1 MTTSDIYPIHR
12 CIYRNDQAALKEL
25 LKSEEMIKR
34 INECDNHGNT
44 PIHLALMLDR
54 RNCVITLL
62 NNKCDV
68 FTRNSCGWNPLD
80 EAIMIG
86 DIDIIE
92 KISYLKW
99 REIVN
104 KFSGPGGIL
113 DEWTSVLPN
122 LYLKYKI
129 SIKTTIPLLQKLGAR
144 DIEEIYKK
152 GSSFRFN
159 TTVTGIDS
167 RGIPKFLR
175 GSISIIGKR
184 DEKSGVYRIILL
196 DNKKKI
202 YQEFFPNIPQWY
214 LNNSLKSKIGVN
226 TLYKFYVDINNF
238 SVKQKK
244 SSVIKKTKKSFAL
257 SNGSSYKT
265 ELFKTKN
272 FKLIIRKR
280 KDEAIIGDCKSDIK
294 TKVSK
299 DDEISSIFKKF
310 EEQSGSVSKNKLSK
324 EDDDDNDSDSDDE
337 STCSE
342 DDLSISVNYNS
353 IFKKYINETNPE
365 LSESNPEVVNKIISI
380 LQKGYD
386 DDNNKVTNNDI
397 EYLDKYTPDIL
408 RTYIAKKSSDTN
420 HKKYQY
426 LNYTATNNSQKINC
440 SVSKDGNTKTYEIAD
455 GTKDTLDWETAYNMR
470 YPQGNDIF
478 YEMVTGNLQDNL
490 EHNSE
495 LKSKTSY
502 TKGDIITEDQYFDPS
517 STEKFHMGRI
527 MSINDEVKYFKNVSK
542 CWMSKEGTF
551 PINLDQLSPLVKFAN
566 FVIFDELSQ
575 INKNSFEMALYE
587 RFIEIMKKDLQGD
600 RRFPLKIVFPVF
612 PSIKAQGKT
621 LDVSVDPEKIPDEL
635 FEIPSDYQYGN
646 VYFTNIH

>member
-1 MTTSDIYPIHR
+1 M
-12 CIYRNDQAALKEL
+12 
-25 LKSEEMIKR
+25 
-34 INECDNHGNT
+34 
-44 PIHLALMLDR
+44 
-54 RNCVITLL
+54 
-62 NNKCDV
+62 
-68 FTRNSCGWNPLD
+68 
-80 EAIMIG
+80 
-86 DIDIIE
+86 
-92 KISYLKW
+92 
-99 REIVN
+99 
-104 KFSGPGGIL
+104 
-113 DEWTSVLPN
+113 
-122 LYLKYKI
+122 
-129 SIKTTIPLLQKLGAR
+129 
-144 DIEEIYKK
+144 
-152 GSSFRFN
+152 
-159 TTVTGIDS
+159 
-167 RGIPKFLR
+167 
-175 GSISIIGKR
+175 
-184 DEKSGVYRIILL
+184 
-196 DNKKKI
+196 
-202 YQEFFPNIPQWY
+202 
-214 LNNSLKSKIGVN
+214 
-226 TLYKFYVDINNF
+226 
-238 SVKQKK
+238 
-244 SSVIKKTKKSFAL
+244 
-257 SNGSSYKT
+257 
-265 ELFKTKN
+265 
-272 FKLIIRKR
+272 
-280 KDEAIIGDCKSDIK
+280 
-294 TKVSK
+294 
-299 DDEISSIFKKF
+299 
-310 EEQSGSVSKNKLSK
+310 
-324 EDDDDNDSDSDDE
+324 
-337 STCSE
+337 
-342 DDLSISVNYNS
+342 
-353 IFKKYINETNPE
+353 
-365 LSESNPEVVNKIISI
+365 NKIISI

-600 RRFPLKIVFPVF
+600 RRFPLKI
-612 PSIKAQGKT
+612 GK
-621 LDVSVDPEKIPDEL
+621 
-635 FEIPSDYQYGN
+635 Y
-646 VYFTNIH
+646 